1 LKSRLFA
8 NGVLIAAALLASSGA
23 LLVSPLLDPSRAD
36 ALRQWV
42 FSAALLGVAALFL
55 LCLRLPLA
63 ARISL
68 SVTLLSAGLGLYA
81 MEGVLRWQNDS
92 RVRYAAAKLG
102 NRYDSRMRLEVL
114 QDLRHSGVEAW
125 PLVFP
130 ADSTG
135 REASPSLYPL
145 GGISNVTTI
154 HCNETGPY
162 LIYRSD
168 EHGFQNPPGVW
179 NLPGLDVALVGD
191 SFAQG
196 NCVASED
203 NAAARIRAIFPATLN
218 LGMEGNGPLSEL
230 AGIRE
235 FLPELRPRQVVWVF
249 CAANDLV
256 FDLPREKTDPI
267 LMKYLEPPFRQ
278 GLRGRQEEVDAILK
292 QRVSALIDEQT
303 MLRRKSQAS
312 WDQFQ
317 GWLRLR
323 MLRHSVGLRLTPR
336 KPSAG
341 ADLELL
347 RRVLQEARDSV
358 SSWGGQLYFVYLPSQ
373 EVFLDPKFAREN
385 EAERQSILRILEEL
399 NISLIDLLPA
409 FQAQKDPNGFYAIAG
424 AHYNPQGYQLMGKT
438 IADAL
443 KAGAK

>member
-23 LLVSPLLDPSRAD
+23 LLVSPLLDPSRPD
-36 ALRQWV
+36 VSRQWV

-154 HCNETGPY
+154 HCNEIGPY

-292 QRVSALIDEQT
+292 QRVVALIDEQT
-303 MLRRKSQAS
+303 MIRRKSQAS

-409 FQAQKDPNGFYAIAG
+409 FQAQKDPNDFYAIPG

>member
-1 LKSRLFA
+1 MKSRLFA

>member
-36 ALRQWV
+36 VSRQWV
-42 FSAALLGVAALFL
+42 FSAALLGVAAVFL

-68 SVTLLSAGLGLYA
+68 SVTLLSAGVGIYA
-81 MEGVLRWQNDS
+81 MEGVLRWQNVS
-92 RVRYAAAKLG
+92 RVRHAAAKLG

-154 HCNETGPY
+154 HCNEIGPY

-203 NAAARIRAIFPATLN
+203 NAAARIRAAFPATLN

-235 FLPELRPRQVVWVF
+235 FLTELRPRQVVWVF

-256 FDLPREKTDPI
+256 FDLPREKADPI
-267 LMKYLEPPFRQ
+267 LMRYLEPPFRQ
-278 GLRGRQEEVDAILK
+278 GLSGRQEEVDAILK
-292 QRVSALIDEQT
+292 QRVVALIDEQT

-312 WDQFQ
+312 WNQFQ
-317 GWLRLR
+317 GWLKLR

-336 KPSAG
+336 KPTAG

-358 SSWGGQLYFVYLPSQ
+358 SSWGGRLYFVYLPSQ

-385 EAERQSILRILEEL
+385 EPERQSILKILDEL
-399 NISLIDLLPA
+399 DISLIDLLPA
-409 FQAQKDPNGFYAIAG
+409 FQAQKDPNDFYAVAG
-424 AHYNPQGYQLMGKT
+424 AHYNSQGYQLMGKT

>member
-1 LKSRLFA
+1 MKSRLFA

-23 LLVSPLLDPSRAD
+23 LLVSPLLDPSRPD
-36 ALRQWV
+36 VSRQWV

-154 HCNETGPY
+154 HCNEIGPY

-292 QRVSALIDEQT
+292 QRVVALIDEQT
-303 MLRRKSQAS
+303 MIRRKSQAS

-409 FQAQKDPNGFYAIAG
+409 FQAQKDPNDFYAIPG